1 MLNVYLIIWFFVF
14 LKIKKEISR
23 CYELVHRLGRGVVYL
38 GSSRM
43 GPDHPH
49 YLQAL
54 ELGKEVA
61 DLLDC
66 TSWTGAGPGLMDAA
80 TKGALESGKPVGG
93 FKIAKEAGEWTAS
106 NFPFLFATRNLSY
119 MQVFFCK
126 KAWFGGCC
134 C

>member
-1 MLNVYLIIWFFVF
+1 MLNVYLIIWFSCF

-54 ELGKEVA
+54 ELGKEVISILV
-61 DLLDC
+61 LLVMSLYISIEH
-66 TSWTGAGPGLMDAA
+66 TLTIGLQHFQETPWM
-80 TKGALESGKPVGG
+80 K
-93 FKIAKEAGEWTAS
+93 
-106 NFPFLFATRNLSY
+106 FP
-119 MQVFFCK
+119 Q
-126 KAWFGGCC
+126 
-134 C
+134 